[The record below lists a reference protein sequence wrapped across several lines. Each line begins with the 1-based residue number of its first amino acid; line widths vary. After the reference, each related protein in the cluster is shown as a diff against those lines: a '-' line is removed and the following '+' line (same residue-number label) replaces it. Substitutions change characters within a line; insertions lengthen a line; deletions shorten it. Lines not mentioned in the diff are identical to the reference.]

1 MKKTLVTALSATMV
15 ASSLAPSTVSAET
28 ATAKEETTQLLVQ
41 YKDSET
47 ITKKEAKKLDATIVS
62 NEDQTAVIDVLVE
75 DEQHVIETLQA
86 DENVE
91 FVEENKVY
99 TLSDEAAST
108 EASTSTSVND
118 TYYGNQWNLSSLNI
132 EKAWEQAKDVTDKDE
147 TVVAVLDTGVK
158 ATHADLK
165 ERVLEGTTIVEGI
178 ANNET
183 GNDDQGHG
191 TFVSGIIAAQANND
205 TGISGVAGTEDVKIL
220 PVKVMGKNGEG
231 TAADIAKGIDYAVAH
246 DADVINMSLSGEY
259 SEAIDQAVQRAYEE
273 GVVVVAA
280 SGNGGGN
287 ADTNYPAALDNVISV
302 GSVAKNNQAY
312 SGSNV
317 GETVD
322 LVAPGV
328 SVISTSLAGDLG
340 DESGYYTSGTG
351 TSYAAPHVAAVAALY
366 KAQHADASAEKVTQ
380 ALIQTADDLGVEGH
394 DPSTGYGVV
403 NPLRALENDV
413 QVDAFKLDAPK
424 KNANVV
430 GMTPVIV
437 TTEDDAITSMSVTID
452 GKKVASGEVEQHQF
466 NQSFDTTEWADGKHT
481 IIITGLDK
489 ENKEVS
495 KVERTINVQ
504 NMPVSGYMFS
514 VQAPSG
520 KVAKGAAVK
529 LYEQDEEG
537 NYSELWTGAT
547 DQAGAVRVPSHIGT
561 DLKDVHVVVQGKF
574 DDAEGK
580 NSWFMYSRDLNT
592 TGVVTLS
599 GDKMSKVSLA
609 TKDKA
614 GKAYTGAQYFLSAQ
628 DAQGKTVG
636 EMTAINKID
645 SKEDP
650 TLYLDEAAY
659 NVFSYAKKDGDTYFL
674 STTNQKI
681 NKATSLTF
689 DASTAGKLTVDNS
702 DGKLENAVLYVYND
716 AMNEAFGDGIATGR
730 NFYVTAGDYRYI
742 VDAEVKNDTTDGK
755 GNWIYSLADMTK
767 ANVVANKET
776 TLHVGG
782 QIKAS
787 IKSNQEAVKAY
798 AKQRGVNYTE
808 RKDEND
814 AYKLDAAFYTK
825 QEFLDA
831 YDNVLVGMKRG
842 SLTEADALYKKDVET
857 GETAVQGDE
866 EWSIESK
873 DFGDIYANYTVTRKS
888 DSKVLLDSDAKNP
901 TNPANR
907 GYYMNS
913 FFIITGKDYV
923 AGDYDVTVESKV
935 SPLTKDENGNAAKA
949 SLTMHLNDTSSVLE
963 LQNSDGV
970 NVATYTTLL
979 RASKDES
986 GNISWKQYFN
996 QNSDSSSKALAIP
1009 ENVQQSELTGGN
1021 VAIIRYVVPN
1031 SGNKFGYIF
1040 KQFND
1045 VKELNTKMSIPDD
1058 MREVTIKEMDGD
1070 EKIDNISTKLWM
1082 IKKKMTVDGQEAYP
1096 TVNNLQVYKNQSI
1109 YLQADKTQ
1117 NYVIEGNYVTLPDK
1131 DGKQNNYYFLND
1143 NVQVDAKKENEVIF
1157 NKEDLAQVKIKANTE
1172 GFNNFR
1178 GAILYPYNKYSSSF
1192 TSALRTG
1199 HNFFVPSNLEMDLQA
1214 QVGFGDADDTNKTW
1228 NYYFS
1233 KGEQVFEA
1241 GDISTWR
1248 VGGQLK
1254 TAVTPSKSNYG
1265 AGEEVSA
1272 TASIT
1277 DSYGNKLSSV
1287 LVNKT
1292 SDYAL
1297 SDETAT
1303 NTKLYEITHGGEAH
1317 EAVAGSIKP
1326 VASIIDEK
1334 GNVVSKLADTMF
1346 YNHVHGLTAPT
1357 TAGNYRVK
1365 LAIAGSPLGIASSET
1380 AFTVDSLAVKLT
1392 ATPSD
1397 NKTTMSGTTK
1407 PYATVVVK
1415 KGSAIVDQVT
1425 ANKKGVYTLD
1435 IGKQKA
1441 GTKLTVSITSNGA
1454 TVSKTVT
1461 VVDRTA
1467 PKVTSVL
1474 ATNKSNKVI
1483 VKTEKG
1489 AKIQLKINGKT
1500 YTKTANASGSY
1511 TFTFKNLKEATRWSI
1526 TVTDAAGNATKKSGV
1541 VKDVI
1546 APAKP
1551 KVTTKVKTTTVTIKG
1566 KAEAGSRV
1574 TVYKNNKA
1582 LASAKATSKGQFTL
1596 KIKAQKANTKLV
1608 FKAKD
1613 ASKNVSA
1620 GTNVVVTK

>member
-15 ASSLAPSTVSAET
+15 ASSLTPLTVSAET
-28 ATAKEETTQLLVQ
+28 AAAKEETTQLLVQ
-41 YKDSET
+41 YKDSDT
-47 ITKKEAKKLDATIVS
+47 LTKKEAKKLDATIVS
-62 NEDQTAVIDVLVE
+62 NDQETTVIDVSVE
-75 DEQHVIETLQA
+75 DEQHVVETLQA

-99 TLSDEAAST
+99 TISDEATST
-108 EASTSTSVND
+108 DSSTSTSVND
-118 TYYGNQWNLSSLNI
+118 TYYSNQWNLSSLNV
-132 EKAWEQAKDVTDKDE
+132 EKAWEQAKDVTDKKG

-158 ATHADLK
+158 ADHTDLK
-165 ERVLEGTTIVEGI
+165 ERVLEGKTIVEGI

-205 TGISGVAGTEDVKIL
+205 AGISGVAGTEDVKIL

-231 TAADIAKGIDYAVAH
+231 TAADIAKGIDYAVEQ
-246 DADVINMSLSGEY
+246 DVDVINMSLSGEY

-280 SGNGGGN
+280 AGNGGGN

-312 SGSNV
+312 AGSNV

-351 TSYAAPHVAAVAALY
+351 TSYATPHVAAVAALY
-366 KAQHADASAEKVTQ
+366 KAQHEDASAEKVTQ
-380 ALIQTADDLGVEGH
+380 ALIQTADDLGEEGH
-394 DPSTGYGVV
+394 DKTTGYGVV

-413 QVDAFKLDAPK
+413 QVDAFKMDAPK

-437 TTEDDAITSMSVTID
+437 TTEDDAITSMEVSVD
-452 GKKVASGEVEQHQF
+452 GTKVATASVDQHQF
-466 NQSFDTTEWADGKHT
+466 NQSFDTTKFADGKHT
-481 IIITGLDK
+481 IVITGLDQAGK
-489 ENKEVS
+489 VIS
-495 KVERTINVQ
+495 KVERTIHVQ

-529 LYEQDEEG
+529 MYEQDEEG
-537 NYSELWTGAT
+537 NYTEIWSGAT
-547 DQAGAVRVPSHIGT
+547 DQAGAVRVPSHVGT

-599 GDKMSKVSLA
+599 GEKMSKVNLA

-614 GKAYTGAQYFLSAQ
+614 GKAYAGAQYFLSAQ
-628 DAQGKTVG
+628 DATGKTVG
-636 EMTAINKID
+636 EMTAINKLD
-645 SKEDP
+645 AKEDP
-650 TLYLDEAAY
+650 TLYLDEATY
-659 NVFSYAKKDGDTYFL
+659 NVFSYAKEDGNTYFL
-674 STTNQKI
+674 STTNKKI
-681 NKATSLTF
+681 NKATTLTF
-689 DASTAGKLTVDNS
+689 DASKAGQLTVDNT

-716 AMNEAFGDGIATGR
+716 SMTEAFGDGLATGR
-730 NFYVTAGDYRYI
+730 NFYVTPGDYRYI

-755 GNWIYSLADMTK
+755 GNWIYSLADTTK
-767 ANVVANKET
+767 AKVVANKAT

-787 IKSNQEAVKAY
+787 IKANQDAVKAY
-798 AKQRGVNYTE
+798 AKQRSVNYTD
-808 RKDEND
+808 RASEND

-831 YDNVLVGMKRG
+831 YDNMLVGMKRG
-842 SLTEADALYKKDVET
+842 SLEEADALYKKDVET

-866 EWSIESK
+866 EWTIESK
-873 DFGDIYANYTVTRKS
+873 DFGDIYANYKVVRKS
-888 DSKVLLDSDAKNP
+888 DSNVMMDSDASNP
-901 TNPANR
+901 TNPAKR
-907 GYYMNS
+907 MYYMNA
-913 FFIITGKDYV
+913 FFMISGKAYV
-923 AGDYDVTVESKV
+923 AGDYDITVTAKP
-935 SPLTKDENGNAAKA
+935 SPLTKDAEGNGVTD
-949 SLTMHLNDTSSVLE
+949 SLTMHLNDTSSVFE
-963 LQNSDGV
+963 LQNASGV
-970 NVATYTTLL
+970 NVPTYTILL
-979 RASKDES
+979 RASKDED
-986 GNISWKQYFN
+986 GNLSWKQYFN
-996 QNSDSSSKALAIP
+996 QNSDASSKSLAIP
-1009 ENVQQSELTGGN
+1009 ENVETSNLDGGN
-1021 VAIIRYVVPN
+1021 VAVIRYIIPN

-1040 KQFND
+1040 KQFKD
-1045 VKELNTKMSIPDD
+1045 VKELNTKMTIPET
-1058 MREVTIKEMDGD
+1058 MKEVTIKEMDGN

-1082 IKKKMTVDGQEAYP
+1082 IKKKVTVDGQEAYP
-1096 TVNNLQVYKNQSI
+1096 TVNNLQIYKNQSV
-1109 YLQADKTQ
+1109 YLEADA
-1117 NYVIEGNYVTLPDK
+1117 NEDYVIEGNYVTLPDQN
-1131 DGKQNNYYFLND
+1131 GKQNNYYFLND
-1143 NVQVDAKKENEVIF
+1143 HVHVDANKENEVVF
-1157 NKEDLAQVKIKANTE
+1157 NKEDLAQVKIKANTD
-1172 GFNNFR
+1172 GFNDFR
-1178 GAILYPYNKYSSSF
+1178 GAILYPYNKYSQSF
-1192 TSALRTG
+1192 TASLRTG

-1214 QVGFGDADDTNKTW
+1214 QVGFGDADDTNKIW

-1254 TAVTPSKSNYG
+1254 TTVTPSKSNYG

-1272 TASIT
+1272 KASIA
-1277 DSYGNKLSSV
+1277 DSYGNTLSSV
-1287 LVNKT
+1287 LVNQT
-1292 SDYAL
+1292 SAYSLA
-1297 SDETAT
+1297 DEAKA
-1303 NTKLYEITHGGEAH
+1303 NTKLYEITHGGAAH
-1317 EAVAGSIKP
+1317 EAVSGSVKP

-1334 GNVVSKLADTMF
+1334 GNVVSKSADTMF
-1346 YNHVHGLTAPT
+1346 YNHVHDLTAPT
-1357 TAGNYRVK
+1357 TAGNYQLK
-1365 LAIAGSPLGIASSET
+1365 LSIAGSPLGIASSAT

-1392 ATPSD
+1392 ASPSD

-1454 TVSKTVT
+1454 TVSKNVT
-1461 VVDRTA
+1461 VLDRTA

-1541 VKDVI
+1541 VQDVI

-1551 KVTTKVKTTTVTIKG
+1551 KVTTKVKTTTVTVKG

-1582 LASAKATSKGQFTL
+1582 LASAKVNSKGQFTV

-1613 ASKNVSA
+1613 AAKNVSA